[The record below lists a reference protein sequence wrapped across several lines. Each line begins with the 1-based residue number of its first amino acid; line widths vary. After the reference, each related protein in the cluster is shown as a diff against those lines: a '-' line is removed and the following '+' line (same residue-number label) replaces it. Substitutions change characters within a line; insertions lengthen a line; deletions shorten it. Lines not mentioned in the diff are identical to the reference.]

1 MSSAVKTSNPTG
13 NARLTGLAGAV
24 LFVLLAAE
32 GYTILGVQSH
42 LTAHIFIG
50 MVLVPITTLKIVSTV
65 YRFSRYYT
73 GDANY
78 ATKGAPMPI
87 LRIAGPFVVILT
99 VAVLATGIALGIAG
113 RGHHTLLQLH
123 KASFILWFVAM
134 TIHVLGHALET
145 PQLAVADWAESSPR
159 VPGRAARVLVVVAA
173 LLLGLALALVTRNW
187 AHAWRDF
194 RFG

>member
-1 MSSAVKTSNPTG
+1 MSTEVTTSNPTG
-13 NARLTGLAGAV
+13 NARLTGLTGAV

-50 MVLVPITTLKIVSTV
+50 MLLVPIATLKIISTA
-65 YRFSRYYT
+65 YRFARYYT
-73 GDANY
+73 GEEHYVA
-78 ATKGAPMPI
+78 KGAPPAV
-87 LRIAGPFVVILT
+87 LRVVGPFVVVLT
-99 VAVLATGIALGIAG
+99 VAVLATGVALGFAG

-123 KASFILWFVAM
+123 KASFILWFGAT

-145 PQLAVADWAESSPR
+145 PRLAIADWAQSSQQAAGR
-159 VPGRAARVLVVVAA
+159 VSRVILVVAA
-173 LLLGLALALVTRNW
+173 LILGLALAFATRNW
-187 AHAWRDF
+187 AHAWHDF

>member
-1 MSSAVKTSNPTG
+1 METGVKRANPTG

-50 MVLVPITTLKIVSTV
+50 MVLVPIATLKIVSTA
-65 YRFSRYYT
+65 YRFARYYT

-78 ATKGAPMPI
+78 VAKGAPPSV
-87 LRIAGPFVVILT
+87 LRVIGPFVVILT
-99 VAVLATGIALGIAG
+99 VAVLATGIALGVAG
-113 RGHHTLLQLH
+113 RGHHALLQLH
-123 KASFILWFVAM
+123 KASFILWFAAM

-145 PQLAVADWAESSPR
+145 PRLAIADWARSATPA
-159 VPGRAARVLVVVAA
+159 PGRLARFALVV
-173 LLLGLALALVTRNW
+173 GALAIGVALAFATRNW
-187 AHAWRDF
+187 ANAWHDF